1 MSCTM
6 TMRPAAGGC
15 SRVAAMC
22 HDFLDSMKSDAGQP
36 QGDELIRNCLFAV
49 LIVAGAAPGAAA
61 QLPAPLPKIDGH
73 RIPLQVDSFAIYVI
87 RGRDTIR
94 TGWVRDEIS
103 SDGVNLTRVY
113 ASDDKVLG
121 AQLDTIVD
129 RLSDLAPVSYR
140 SRSSDLVAQVHFDS
154 LAASGWTRLINSDSS
169 SLAVPLPR
177 PVYDGTSFDL
187 VARAGELAE
196 GVTVNVPVFLVELRS
211 TASFPGAVTGSE
223 SVDGHDCWVFR
234 GDFGSLP
241 VTFWID
247 KASRALRRQLMQFR
261 ADMGILFT
269 GTPIV
274 RPAPKRAV

>member
-1 MSCTM
+1 LNRNWLLT
-6 TMRPAAGGC
+6 AILLAGTASG
-15 SRVAAMC
+15 V
-22 HDFLDSMKSDAGQP
+22 AGQ
-36 QGDELIRNCLFAV
+36 
-49 LIVAGAAPGAAA
+49 AGAP
-61 QLPAPLPKIDGH
+61 PPKVDGH
-73 RIPLQVDSFAIYVI
+73 RIPLQVDSFAIYLL
-87 RGRDTIR
+87 RGRDTLR

-140 SRSSDLVAQVHFDS
+140 SRSSSLVAQVRFDS
-154 LAASGWTRLINSDSS
+154 LAASGWIRLINGDSS

-196 GVTVNVPVFLVELRS
+196 GVTVNVPVFLVESRS

-234 GDFGSLP
+234 GDFGSMP

-247 KASRALRRQLMQFR
+247 KSSRALRRQLMQIESNVS
-261 ADMGILFT
+261 ILFT
-269 GTPIV
+269 GTPIATA
-274 RPAPKRAV
+274 APKRSV